1 MNARP
6 QPSGLRVN
14 LKDVL
19 LLVPAADPKRRVA
32 DSDLQPA
39 VRHEIF
45 FLLASTEM
53 RGLIWPRVKHNDF
66 LV

>member
-19 LLVPAADPKRRVA
+19 LLVPAADPRMRVA
-32 DSDLQPA
+32 DYDLQLA

-45 FLLASTEM
+45 YWQEPTCAASF
-53 RGLIWPRVKHNDF
+53 GHV
-66 LV
+66 